1 MLNTLKEK
9 NPTLKFY
16 SVTDKEFEKYGKV
29 LTNFDTTE
37 IIEECEKIEMPSEG
51 SIYQLGLETLEK
63 LEISKKI
70 QQELFG
76 ELDAQVGV
84 CYGHSNFLNAL
95 EWHKNS
101 EINIAVTPLVLILGT
116 IFDIKDGKFDSKDA
130 KAFYLEKGQM
140 VEVYA
145 TTLHFCP
152 CEVSKDGF
160 FCVVGL
166 PKGTNGVLDDIPD
179 DKMLFRKNKWLI
191 AHEGNQTLLD
201 KGVVSGIYGENYK
214 VNY

>member
-1 MLNTLKEK
+1 MLNILKEK
-9 NPTLKFY
+9 NPTLKLY
-16 SVTDKEFEKYGKV
+16 SVNDKEFEKYGKV
-29 LTNFDTTE
+29 LTNFNTDE
-37 IIEECEKIEMPSEG
+37 IVKECEKIEMPSEG
-51 SIYQLGLETLEK
+51 SIYQLGLENLEN

-70 QQELFG
+70 KQELFG
-76 ELDAQVGV
+76 ELDTQIGV
-84 CYGHSNFLNAL
+84 CYGHSNYLNAL

-101 EINIAVTPLVLILGT
+101 EINIAVKPLVLILGT
-116 IFDIKDGKFDSKDA
+116 IFELKDGKFDSKDA

-166 PKGTNGVLDDIPD
+166 PKGTNGVLDNVPD

-191 AHEGNQTLLD
+191 AHEDNQALLD
-201 KGVVSGIYGENYK
+201 KGVVSGVYGENYK

>member
-16 SVTDKEFEKYGKV
+16 SVNDKEFEKYGKV
-29 LTNFDTTE
+29 ITNFDTVE
-37 IIEECEKIEMPSEG
+37 IIKECEKIEMPSEG
-51 SIYQLGLETLEK
+51 SKYELGVDALEK

-70 QQELFG
+70 QDELFG
-76 ELDAQVGV
+76 ELDTQIGA
-84 CYGHSNFLNAL
+84 CYGHSNYLNGL

-101 EINIAVTPLVLILGT
+101 EINIAATPLVLILGT

-166 PKGTNGVLDDIPD
+166 PKGTNGVLDNTPD
-179 DKMLFRKNKWLI
+179 DKLLFRKNKWLI
-191 AHEGNQTLLD
+191 AHEKNQVLLD
-201 KGVVSGIYGENYK
+201 KGVIPGIYGENYK